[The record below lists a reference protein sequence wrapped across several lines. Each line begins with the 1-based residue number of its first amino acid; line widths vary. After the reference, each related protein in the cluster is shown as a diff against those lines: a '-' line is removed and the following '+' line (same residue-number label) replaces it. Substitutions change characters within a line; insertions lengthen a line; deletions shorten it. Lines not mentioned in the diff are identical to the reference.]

1 MQKLKICCFCETWES
16 GGIESF
22 LNNVLQH
29 INLEK
34 IQVDI
39 VVSCL
44 KKSIFTEPLKQKGIH
59 FFELSGNQRN
69 FLKNYC
75 MFMELLQ
82 KENYNAVHLHIFH
95 GLSLYYA
102 CLAKKAGV
110 PVRIVHSH
118 NTALRSSKSQQL
130 KLFIHNIAKNL
141 FSNAATDLWA
151 CSALAAQFLFSK
163 RALKQKGFQ
172 FIPNGIDTEKFR
184 FRPEV
189 RKQMRRRLELE
200 NKLIIGNV
208 GRFCY
213 QKNQTFLLDIFAE
226 LVKQKPESRLLLV
239 GEGEEEKALRNK
251 AKTLNIAGQVIFY
264 GVSKQIEY
272 LLWAMDMFVFPSHFE
287 GFGIVAIEAQ
297 AAGLPVIVSEFIP
310 QEAYITEQVKRL
322 SLQDSAKDWANKIVY
337 TESSIAGREH
347 YADVVQRAG
356 FNILDVTYKI
366 KKYYKDRLAKE
377 NDA

>member
-1 MQKLKICCFCETWES
+1 MQKIKICCFCETWES

-59 FFELSGNQRN
+59 FFELSGNQKN
-69 FLKNYC
+69 FLKNYY
-75 MFMELLQ
+75 MFMKLLQ

-102 CLAKKAGV
+102 CLAKKVGV

-163 RALKQKGFQ
+163 GALKQKGFQ
-172 FIPNGIDTEKFR
+172 FIPNGIDTKRFR

-189 RKQMRRRLELE
+189 REQMRRRLGLE
-200 NKLIIGNV
+200 NKLVIGNV

-213 QKNQTFLLDIFAE
+213 QKNQSFLLDIFAE

-239 GEGEEEKALRNK
+239 GEGEKEKTLRNK
-251 AKTLNIAGQVIFY
+251 AKTLNIEGQVLFY
-264 GVSKQIEY
+264 GVSKQIEC
-272 LLWAMDMFVFPSHFE
+272 LLWAMDIFVFPSHFE
-287 GFGIVAIEAQ
+287 GLGIVAIEAQ
-297 AAGLPVIVSEFIP
+297 AAGLLTICSDRIPKEAHITPLFKSLPLERGEKSWAETALSFQPVIP
-310 QEAYITEQVKRL
+310 REQGARLVQQAGYELDSIVEIIKR
-322 SLQDSAKDWANKIVY
+322 
-337 TESSIAGREH
+337 
-347 YADVVQRAG
+347 
-356 FNILDVTYKI
+356 
-366 KKYYKDRLAKE
+366 KYQKL
-377 NDA
+377 

>member
-44 KKSIFTEPLKQKGIH
+44 KKSIFTEPLKQKGIR
-59 FFELSGNQRN
+59 FFELSGSQRN
-69 FLKNYC
+69 FLKNHY
-75 MFMELLQ
+75 MFMKLLR

-95 GLSLYYA
+95 GLSLYYV
-102 CLAKKAGV
+102 CLAQKAGI
-110 PVRIVHSH
+110 PVRIAHSH
-118 NTALRSSKSQQL
+118 NTALRSSKTQKL

-141 FSNAATDLWA
+141 FSDESTDLWA

-172 FIPNGIDTEKFR
+172 FIPNGIDTERFR
-184 FRPEV
+184 FQPEI
-189 RKQMRRRLELE
+189 RKQIRQKLGLE
-200 NKLIIGNV
+200 NQFVIGNA

-213 QKNQTFLLDIFAE
+213 QKNQSFLLDIFAE

-251 AKTLNIAGQVIFY
+251 AEMLNIAGQVLFY
-264 GVSKQIEY
+264 GISHQIEY
-272 LLWAMDMFVFPSHFE
+272 LLWAMDIFVFPSYFE
-287 GFGIVAIEAQ
+287 GLGIVAIEAQ

-310 QEAYITEQVKRL
+310 QEAYITKQVKKL
-322 SLQDSAKDWANKIVY
+322 SLQDSPKDWANEIVY
-337 TESSIAGREH
+337 TKSSIAGRE
-347 YADVVQRAG
+347 YNVDTVQKAG

-377 NDA
+377 NNT